1 MNRTLFIISAALA
14 LALPASV
21 SAASISLSPSTVS
34 VTPGKTFTVTL
45 TAVPSG
51 AKVYTARANVSF
63 DPALVSVSGF
73 DLASDWLALKAGG
86 YDLVDNANGALVKTA
101 GYPGGVTAP
110 TVFGTVTF
118 TAKASGTATISVT
131 GQSMMLD
138 DSNKNAL
145 SGTQGSAVAT
155 IAAATA
161 PAPAP
166 ALAKTTVATKSAP
179 KPAVAKTTA
188 AVSAATSTA
197 TTTESATTTPVAA
210 STTSLAAAGT
220 AAKPSSGSAVYV
232 WLAALAVVL
241 IGGLVWYRNRTA

>member
-1 MNRTLFIISAALA
+1 MNRTLSIIFAALA

-86 YDLVDNANGALVKTA
+86 YDLVDNTNGSLIKTA

-118 TAKASGTATISVT
+118 TAKAAGTAAISVT

-138 DSNKNAL
+138 DNNKNAL

-166 ALAKTTVATKSAP
+166 APAKTTAAAKSAP
-179 KPAVAKTTA
+179 KPVVAKTSV
-188 AVSAATSTA
+188 VSTTTA
-197 TTTESATTTPVAA
+197 TMTESATTTPTA
-210 STTSLAAAGT
+210 SPTPALAAAGA

-241 IGGLVWYRNRTA
+241 IGGLVWYRKRTA